1 MDEIAVNEKS
11 EILRDEVALN
21 VVEIRK
27 STKIAMDTGE
37 QNALIQY
44 PFLF

>member
-27 STKIAMDTGE
+27 STKIAPDMD
-37 QNALIQY
+37 
-44 PFLF
+44 